1 MIALQNSVAESEVT
15 PVQNAADLHSALME
29 RIALARDKQA
39 FEQLFAHFAPKI
51 KALMLK
57 HDSDRELAED
67 LMQDTM
73 LTVWNKAH
81 QFSTWRGSVSAW
93 VFTIARNRRIDRF
106 RRQGTR
112 HYVDIGDYDI
122 PDDEPDSETTVMD
135 AERDRLV
142 AEAARNLPDEQKQII
157 DMSFVENMAQ
167 SEIAT
172 RLGIPLGTVK
182 SRMRL
187 AYKKIRTNL
196 EDAL

>member
-1 MIALQNSVAESEVT
+1 MIALQN
-15 PVQNAADLHSALME
+15 AADRKAILVDETTELHTALME
-29 RIALARDKQA
+29 RVALARDKKA
-39 FEQLFAHFAPKI
+39 FERLFAHFAPKI

-57 HDSDRELAED
+57 HDSDPELAED

-81 QFSTWRGSVSAW
+81 QFSTWRGSPGAW
-93 VFTIARNRRIDRF
+93 IFTIARNRRIDRF

-112 HYVDIGDYDI
+112 HYVDIGEYEV
-122 PDDEPDSETTVMD
+122 PDDDPDGEQLVLN

-142 AEAARNLPDEQKQII
+142 ADAASDLPAEQKQII
-157 DMSFVENMAQ
+157 TMSFVENLAQ
-167 SEIAT
+167 TEIAD

-187 AYKKIRTNL
+187 AYKKIKTNL
-196 EDAL
+196 EDVL

>member
-1 MIALQNSVAESEVT
+1 MVELPYSLARSRTNTVEDAAEVHGE
-15 PVQNAADLHSALME
+15 LMR
-29 RIALARDKQA
+29 RIADARDKQA
-39 FEQLFAHFAPKI
+39 FERLFAHFAPKI

-57 HDSDRELAED
+57 HDSDPELAED

-73 LTVWNKAH
+73 MTVWNKAH
-81 QFSTWRGSVSAW
+81 LFSRWRGSAGAW
-93 VFTIARNRRIDRF
+93 IFTIARNRRIDRF

-122 PDDEPDSETTVMD
+122 PDGEPDSEAVMLES
-135 AERDRLV
+135 ERDRLV
-142 AEAARNLPDEQKQII
+142 SEATRDLPDEQKQII
-157 DMSFVENMAQ
+157 TMSFVDDLAQ
-167 SEIAT
+167 TEIAS

-196 EDAL
+196 EDVL

>member
-1 MIALQNSVAESEVT
+1 MVALSGMAKSEVT
-15 PVQNAADLHSALME
+15 FVDDTAEIHAELMG
-29 RIALARDKQA
+29 RIALARDKTA
-39 FEQLFAHFAPKI
+39 FEQLFAYFAPKI

-57 HDSDRELAED
+57 QGSDMDLAED

-81 QFSTWRGSVSAW
+81 QFSTWRGSTSAW
-93 VFTIARNRRIDRF
+93 IFTIARNRRIDQF

-112 HYVDIGDYDI
+112 HYVDIGDYEIADG
-122 PDDEPDSETTVMD
+122 EPDSEDIVLG

-142 AEAARNLPDEQKQII
+142 TEASRELPPDQLQII
-157 DMSFVENMAQ
+157 TMSFTENSTQ
-167 SEIAT
+167 TEIAE

-187 AYKKIRTNL
+187 AYKKIKTNL
-196 EDAL
+196 EDVL

>member
-1 MIALQNSVAESEVT
+1 MIAFYSTVESKAILVDET
-15 PVQNAADLHSALME
+15 TEIHAALME
-29 RIALARDKQA
+29 RVALARDKKA

-57 HDSDRELAED
+57 HDSDLELAED

-81 QFSTWRGSVSAW
+81 QFSTWRGSPSAW
-93 VFTIARNRRIDRF
+93 IFTIARNRRIDRF
-106 RRQGTR
+106 RRQGTK
-112 HYVDIGDYDI
+112 HYVDIGDYDV
-122 PDDEPDSETTVMD
+122 PDDDPDGEQLVLD

-142 AEAARNLPDEQKQII
+142 ADAASGLPDEQKQII
-157 DMSFVENMAQ
+157 AMSFVDNLAQ
-167 SEIAT
+167 SEIAD

-187 AYKKIRTNL
+187 AYKKIKTNL
-196 EDAL
+196 EDVL